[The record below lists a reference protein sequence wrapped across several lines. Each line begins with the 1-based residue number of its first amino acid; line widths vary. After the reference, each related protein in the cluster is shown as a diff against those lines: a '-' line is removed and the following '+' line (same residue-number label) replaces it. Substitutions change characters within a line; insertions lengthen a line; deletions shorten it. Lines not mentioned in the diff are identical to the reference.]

1 MGLNQPQLAASV
13 GKPNAFGKAEDFF
26 ICESLDCQFLST
38 PLLPPA
44 HYACRVEDH
53 CFRLAGNQGRRCKK
67 PARISGDVNL
77 YD

>member
-1 MGLNQPQLAASV
+1 MPSGRQKTSSYVRASTANFY
-13 GKPNAFGKAEDFF
+13 PP
-26 ICESLDCQFLST
+26 

>member
-38 PLLPPA
+38 PPSPPRRTTPVVSKITA
-44 HYACRVEDH
+44 SDS
-53 CFRLAGNQGRRCKK
+53 QGIKVGDARSRRGS
-67 PARISGDVNL
+67 PET
-77 YD
+77 